1 MPRRFGR
8 RNLSGA
14 SHVISL
20 IDDDTA
26 TAEELSEELIF
37 LIAAVSTD
45 AQRKRA
51 IDLFRR
57 FARLAEA
64 EAFRRGQASVSPP
77 QGQPLQTPV
86 AQPPVEAVAAD
97 SGQPLAPDH
106 RVSLIPPVSWQD

>member
-1 MPRRFGR
+1 M
-8 RNLSGA
+8 
-14 SHVISL
+14 SL

-26 TAEELSEELIF
+26 TVEELSEELIF

-57 FARLAEA
+57 FARLAES
-64 EAFRRGQASVSPP
+64 EAYRRGQASVRPPAQAMTVQARTVQSPSVQVMATEP
-77 QGQPLQTPV
+77 SIEATGTEPEQPLVQ
-86 AQPPVEAVAAD
+86 D
-97 SGQPLAPDH
+97 R

>member
-1 MPRRFGR
+1 M
-8 RNLSGA
+8 SM
-14 SHVISL
+14 

-26 TAEELSEELIF
+26 TVHELSEELIF

-57 FARLAEA
+57 FSRLAEA
-64 EAFRRGQASVSPP
+64 EAFRRGQDSVSSPLKALPP
-77 QGQPLQTPV
+77 PSLMIEMSAESTIEKSVETLAPDSDQPLV
-86 AQPPVEAVAAD
+86 
-97 SGQPLAPDH
+97 PDH

>member
-1 MPRRFGR
+1 M
-8 RNLSGA
+8 
-14 SHVISL
+14 SL

-26 TAEELSEELIF
+26 TVEELSEELIF

-64 EAFRRGQASVSPP
+64 EAYRRGRESV
-77 QGQPLQTPV
+77 G
-86 AQPPVEAVAAD
+86 PPVPVSATGPDVEATVTGPEQA
-97 SGQPLAPDH
+97 LAPDH